1 MAKISDKNRIT
12 NEEIEAIVD
21 EFLRKLEILRVRYE
35 QYFIGVE
42 KVAPS
47 VMRMDVVRI
56 MRELE
61 QIKVKNTALKFKI
74 RQGIQKFTSYS
85 TYWNR
90 TLREIEDGTYKRHID
105 RAKRNQETNRSAA
118 GQNAKTE
125 APVKE
130 NREASKAVA
139 DEAEAFLAGLG
150 LAPSPA
156 PRQTQTAQDTAE
168 PQQRRRAP
176 TITMSQPEDAQK
188 AMLRKRR
195 PTIVTSQTGEIAQ
208 PSPTQT
214 QPIAQPAPTQTQP
227 IAQPAPTQTQPI
239 AQPAQQPAAVAA
251 AQADSQKKLLRARK
265 PSIVSSQISPAVQPP
280 AAAPAQPAFAQ
291 PQYPTQQP
299 APQYS
304 QRPAA
309 AQTAQMPAAA
319 QFPPRPAPAPM
330 PQRPAPAPMPQR
342 PAPAQT
348 AQMPAA
354 AQFPPRPPQV
364 PQNPVIPQVPPRP
377 GFAQIPQRAVP
388 SQVPQQ
394 PAMTRPP
401 ASNYGNSS
409 QLPNYPQPP
418 YQK

>member
-227 IAQPAPTQTQPI
+227 IAQPFPTQTQPI
-239 AQPAQQPAAVAA
+239 AQPAQH
-251 AQADSQKKLLRARK
+251 QADSQKKLLRARK